1 MITIFFWK
9 EIAESIKKLKHAKP
23 QYYRLKED
31 KSTVALIF
39 TIMII
44 VTPLSLLFDLFM
56 SPFELLYLIV
66 YKLLWRK

>member
-23 QYYRLKED
+23 QYYRLKEA
-31 KSTVALIF
+31 KSITTLMFI
-39 TIMII
+39 IMII
-44 VTPLSLLFDLFM
+44 VTPLFLLFDLFV